1 MPDVMSDGASP
12 EALLEARGIVRSF
25 GEVRALGGVDLT
37 LNAGK
42 VHALLGV
49 NGAGKTTLMRILC
62 GLDAPSSGSV
72 RATSSAPLPKIVGY
86 CPQELTIWGDLT
98 ALEQVVMLGM
108 LHCQPGE
115 RAREKKKKVH
125 ERALTLLDALGLT
138 SRTGDL
144 AAHLSGGMKRRL
156 SIAMALVHDPSVL
169 ILDEPEVGLDP
180 QSRVNLRAFI
190 AKLARE
196 ENKAV
201 LLSTHGIDEVERVAD
216 DVVIMDRGE
225 VIARGT
231 PDGLVRSLEVEA
243 NVVMDF
249 APRALDGE
257 RGQVLLGALE
267 ARFGQV
273 TRAELRIS
281 CPIASSTPTES
292 LAEVAAF
299 FRDLERELHPE
310 QVSIAR
316 PDLEDVFLAKTGRR
330 IGS

>member
-144 AAHLSGGMKRRL
+144 AA
-156 SIAMALVHDPSVL
+156 A
-169 ILDEPEVGLDP
+169 
-180 QSRVNLRAFI
+180 
-190 AKLARE
+190 
-196 ENKAV
+196 
-201 LLSTHGIDEVERVAD
+201 
-216 DVVIMDRGE
+216 
-225 VIARGT
+225 ARGAQVIVNAWNRT
-231 PDGLVRSLEVEA
+231 FRPALQAAMPSAVARWVLPVPL
-243 NVVMDF
+243 
-249 APRALDGE
+249 APTSRMFS
-257 RGQVLLGALE
+257 R
-267 ARFGQV
+267 
-273 TRAELRIS
+273 
-281 CPIASSTPTES
+281 
-292 LAEVAAF
+292 
-299 FRDLERELHPE
+299 
-310 QVSIAR
+310 
-316 PDLEDVFLAKTGRR
+316 
-330 IGS
+330 